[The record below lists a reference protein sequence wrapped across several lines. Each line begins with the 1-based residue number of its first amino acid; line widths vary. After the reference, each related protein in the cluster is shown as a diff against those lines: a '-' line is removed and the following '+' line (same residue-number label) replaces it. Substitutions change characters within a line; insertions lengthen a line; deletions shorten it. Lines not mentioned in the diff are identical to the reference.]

1 MNKKKKK
8 KKKLKKHFLLYP
20 NAVDEKTKK
29 YLPIITNPPPESIRV
44 LAQAG
49 VQELDLVLALADS
62 SSGSQPNAAS
72 ASAASLVPVAA
83 VVPLATPLP
92 FYVLDCAR
100 HYTGPGPGPDGVWL
114 LALAP
119 RPSNPEHGSTND
131 DDNDDSISISSSS
144 GSAAAAAHA
153 MLVRRAGALDL
164 WTVLA
169 GPAAAEG
176 LEPPGGLVAESTLT
190 LAPRRTAPR
199 VPSHAP
205 ASSSAATFMNTN
217 STITATAAT
226 PAGSPPPLSAAE
238 ADALRHT
245 VRAALR
251 LRGLATAGSD
261 ELYTQTLV
269 GARYALAMAKQRA
282 AVAGAS
288 SSSSSSAR
296 RKSTVG
302 LAQVQ
307 ETVDALLTL
316 FLGE

>member
-1 MNKKKKK
+1 M
-8 KKKLKKHFLLYP
+8 
-20 NAVDEKTKK
+20 
-29 YLPIITNPPPESIRV
+29 TNPPPESIRV

-100 HYTGPGPGPDGVWL
+100 HYTGTGPGPDGVWL

-119 RPSNPEHGSTND
+119 QPSNPEHGSTND
-131 DDNDDSISISSSS
+131 DNDDSISISS

-153 MLVRRAGALDL
+153 MLVCRAGALDL

-217 STITATAAT
+217 STITATAAAT

-245 VRAALR
+245 IRAALR